1 MKLLLIDN
9 DDSFT
14 GNLDHLLTRTTGSQ
28 PMVVPYSRLGT
39 IDPSEFDIAVIS
51 AGPGKPSEYP
61 DYSTLIESGTP
72 VLGVCLGMQIINEA
86 FGGTTAPLPD
96 CIHGKT
102 DEIEFQ
108 DRTFTVARYHSLSVN
123 DLGQDLDVIVINRS
137 GLPMA
142 LQHRSLPIL
151 GYQFHPESFM
161 TTNGGYFIE
170 YAVSFFD
177 KDRPEQ
183 VHGDRSIA
191 RPTQ

>member
-28 PMVVPYSRLGT
+28 PVVVPYSRLGT
-39 IDPSEFDIAVIS
+39 VDTAEFDIAVIS

-61 DYSTLIESGTP
+61 DYSTLLASKTP
-72 VLGVCLGMQIINEA
+72 VLGVCLGMQIVNEA
-86 FGGTTAPLPD
+86 FGGSTAQLPD

-108 DRTFTVARYHSLSVN
+108 GRTFTVARYHSLSVN
-123 DLGQDLDVIVINRS
+123 DIGQDLEVKAVNRS
-137 GLPMA
+137 RLPMA
-142 LQHRSLPIL
+142 LQHRSFPIL

-170 YAVSFFD
+170 YAISFFD
-177 KDRPEQ
+177 KIRSCE
-183 VHGDRSIA
+183 VHGDRSVA
-191 RPTQ
+191 RPTL